1 MCVVINGLVIT
12 GKEFHESIRI
22 PRAFGDAAPE
32 TRQAPRAQATPE
44 TPATVEAD
52 AG

>member
-22 PRAFGDAAPE
+22 PPAFGNTAPE
-32 TRQAPRAQATPE
+32 TRQAPRRQDIPE
-44 TPATVEAD
+44 TPATIKVGE
-52 AG
+52 G